1 MGRGLVHV
9 EVGGEHT
16 ELGVALLKAFH
27 VLVQNR
33 CRKLPLLAV
42 GTHIVSIA
50 HLQDDFMERL
60 FLLAGA
66 DLLIVILY
74 PSVGPGLF
82 SVVPFQSLVKEF
94 MVHRLDILLAV
105 GYIQVGAFRVSV
117 LGVEFSTVM
126 VHRSLA
132 HHGADCPFQINPSFL
147 FRRASGGPLL
157 LSAKVTQKHF

>member
-1 MGRGLVHV
+1 M
-9 EVGGEHT
+9 

-42 GTHIVSIA
+42 GAHIVSIA

-60 FLLAGA
+60 FLLARA
-66 DLLIVILY
+66 DFLIVILNS
-74 PSVGPGLF
+74 SVGPGLF
-82 SVVPFQSLVKEF
+82 CVVAFQSLVKEF
-94 MVHRLDILLAV
+94 MVHCLDILLAV
-105 GYIQVGAFRVSV
+105 GYIQVGAFRVGV
-117 LGVEFSTVM
+117 LGVEFSAVM

-132 HHGADCPFQINPSFL
+132 HHGADRSSQTNPSFL